1 MLFRSDCGKYI
12 NMSQPSQCSYNI
24 IMATEVIGLS
34 HMEREIVANI
44 VRFNSGSILPFE
56 ELAAASLLERSEYI
70 TIIKLTAIL
79 RLANAMDRSHKQ
91 KIKDIKVNI
100 KDNHTM
106 QILVDT
112 TEDLTLEQAL
122 FPEKA
127 ELFEEVYSLRP
138 VLKAKRLG

>member
-1 MLFRSDCGKYI
+1 
-12 NMSQPSQCSYNI
+12 
-24 IMATEVIGLS
+24 
-34 HMEREIVANI
+34 
-44 VRFNSGSILPFE
+44 
-56 ELAAASLLERSEYI
+56 
-70 TIIKLTAIL
+70 
-79 RLANAMDRSHKQ
+79 MDRSHKQ
-91 KIKDIKVNI
+91 KIRDIKVNV